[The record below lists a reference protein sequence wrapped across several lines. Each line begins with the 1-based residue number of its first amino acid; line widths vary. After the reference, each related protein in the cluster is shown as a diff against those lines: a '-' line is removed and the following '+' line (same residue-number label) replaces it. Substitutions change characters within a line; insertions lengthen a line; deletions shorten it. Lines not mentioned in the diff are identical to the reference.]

1 MSPLRGF
8 HARLAAVTSGAT
20 GKGRV
25 AMDMAIFWM
34 TAGGMVALVAAL
46 LLLGLRRG
54 AALEAGEPEALKDVQ
69 VYRVQLSEIERDI
82 ARGQIEAEEGQ
93 RLKTEVSRRL
103 LEADRKLQADT
114 RAPVVTAGGVS
125 MLATGVIV
133 VALAGSVWAYMQMGA
148 PGLPD
153 QPMAQRI
160 AEAERLRAA
169 RPSQEVA
176 EAAQPAPTLPE
187 GADANYLN
195 LMQQLRAKV
204 AENPEDIVGQQLL
217 AQNEAKLGNYA
228 AARKAMAQVVALK
241 APADTADDHATLAEL
256 MVMAA
261 GGTVTPEAEAALAE
275 ALARDP
281 KNGTASYY
289 LGIMEVQ
296 LGRPDRGFQIWRALI
311 ERARPGEPWT
321 EPLHAQIGDMAAA
334 AGVRYTPPA
343 MANAAGPGPSASD
356 MEAAASMTPEER
368 QQMIAGMVSQLS
380 ERLAAEGGP
389 AEDWAKLINAYGVM
403 GNTDSA
409 RAIWTEAQS
418 RFADRPDELE
428 MIRAAAL
435 QAGVA
440 E

>member
-1 MSPLRGF
+1 M
-8 HARLAAVTSGAT
+8 
-20 GKGRV
+20 
-25 AMDMAIFWM
+25 
-34 TAGGMVALVAAL
+34 
-46 LLLGLRRG
+46 
-54 AALEAGEPEALKDVQ
+54 
-69 VYRVQLSEIERDI
+69 
-82 ARGQIEAEEGQ
+82 
-93 RLKTEVSRRL
+93 
-103 LEADRKLQADT
+103 
-114 RAPVVTAGGVS
+114 TAGGVS
-125 MLATGVIV
+125 VLATGVIV

-195 LMQQLRAKV
+195 LMEQLRAKV
-204 AENPEDIVGQQLL
+204 AENPEDVVGQQLL

-228 AARKAMAQVVALK
+228 EARKAMAQVVALK

-311 ERARPGEPWT
+311 ERARPGEP
-321 EPLHAQIGDMAAA
+321 
-334 AGVRYTPPA
+334 
-343 MANAAGPGPSASD
+343 
-356 MEAAASMTPEER
+356 
-368 QQMIAGMVSQLS
+368 
-380 ERLAAEGGP
+380 
-389 AEDWAKLINAYGVM
+389 
-403 GNTDSA
+403 
-409 RAIWTEAQS
+409 
-418 RFADRPDELE
+418 
-428 MIRAAAL
+428 
-435 QAGVA
+435 
-440 E
+440 